1 MAVEPRRRFTGAL
14 LLVVALTVG
23 GCAGTTWAVST
34 LSPGQRVE
42 RVRAVLAPGLDDT
55 PPVLVIAHRGCWQT
69 TSENS
74 IAAIEAC
81 VAGGIDIVELDVRR
95 TADGVLILM
104 HDETVDRMTNGRGR
118 VEDLTLAEI
127 QAMRLRRGKGG
138 KDAALTS
145 ESPPT
150 FEAAMRATRGRVFV
164 NLDAKADVYDDAFSV
179 LEQVGAT
186 DEIIMKR
193 RVAVGEPSL
202 AAQSPFSRVIAMP
215 IVSDLSGTA
224 RDLLKTQTD
233 PAPPAVEVLFTDRTY
248 LSEASGL
255 IRRSG
260 GRVWVNTL
268 RPEISAG
275 LTDAAALQAPDA
287 VWGWLLENGV
297 TMIQTDEPETLV
309 RYLER
314 RGRRQGL

>member
-1 MAVEPRRRFTGAL
+1 MMVEPLRRLVGAL
-14 LLVVALTVG
+14 FLVLALALG
-23 GCAGTTWAVST
+23 GCAGATGAVST
-34 LSPGQRVE
+34 PSPGQRVE
-42 RVRAVLAPGLDDT
+42 RVRAALTPSPSDT
-55 PPVLVIAHRGCWQT
+55 PPVLVIAHRGCWQA

-81 VAGGIDIVELDVRR
+81 VASGVDIVELDVRR

-127 QAMRLRRGKGG
+127 QALRLRRGKGG
-138 KDAALTS
+138 EDAALTS
-145 ESPPT
+145 EAPPT

-179 LEQVGAT
+179 LERVGAT

-193 RVAVGEPSL
+193 RVSIGESSL
-202 AAQSPFSRVIAMP
+202 AAQSPFFRVVAMP
-215 IVSDLSGTA
+215 IVSDLAGPA
-224 RDLLKTQTD
+224 RDLLATQTA
-233 PAPPAVEVLFTDRTY
+233 PAPPAVEVLFTDRIY
-248 LSEASGL
+248 LAEASGL
-255 IRRSG
+255 IRRTG
-260 GRVWVNTL
+260 ARVWVNTL

-275 LTDAAALQAPDA
+275 LTDVAALQDPDA
-287 VWGWLLENGV
+287 VWGWLLDNGV

-309 RYLER
+309 RYLEA
-314 RGRRQGL
+314 RGRRRGL